1 MTVIDSD
8 GNIEYTDLPPAGG
21 PPAGGPQQD
30 RTNTDLREVIQDMD
44 ESVNRL
50 RVNSIF
56 GAYGQLSTDAQSN
69 WAPLTTSARFTINNE
84 NGEPIDVLEE
94 LKMLKEENKKLNQRL
109 DQMESLVEELKNW
122 REV

>member
-30 RTNTDLREVIQDMD
+30 RANTDLRGVIQGMD
-44 ESVNRL
+44 ETLNRL
-50 RVNSIF
+50 QVNSIF
-56 GAYGQLSTDAQSN
+56 GAYDQGVNAQAEWTS
-69 WAPLTTSARFTINNE
+69 LTTRASLTINNE
-84 NGEPIDVLEE
+84 NGESIDILEE
-94 LKMLKEENKKLNQRL
+94 LKMLKEENKKLRRRL
-109 DQMESLVEELKNW
+109 EQIESTVEELKNW